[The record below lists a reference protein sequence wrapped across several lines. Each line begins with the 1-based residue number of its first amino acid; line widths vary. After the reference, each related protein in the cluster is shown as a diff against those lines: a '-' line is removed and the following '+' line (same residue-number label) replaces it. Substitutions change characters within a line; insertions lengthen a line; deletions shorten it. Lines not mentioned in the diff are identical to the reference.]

1 MNREDL
7 YVKELMQE
15 LPREK
20 APANITQLIMQ
31 KIEKK
36 TEFVFVKPLPLWQNS
51 NIYLL
56 LGVIVAELL
65 LLWLVSDMFTFENV
79 LFVGKTIYS
88 SVIRY
93 IATPN
98 FNNLF
103 FVLALIGVAIY
114 FFVSEH
120 IENNRRQFF
129 NSVVKYC

>member
-7 YVKELMQE
+7 YIKELMQE

-65 LLWLVSDMFTFENV
+65 LLWLV